1 MKPQIPDTDS
11 IAELARFWDTHD
23 VTDFEQELE
32 EIPGAT
38 FARAEAIPVPLTVAE
53 RDAVR
58 RIAAAR
64 GLAESALIHEWVK
77 EKLHV

>member
-1 MKPQIPDTDS
+1 MKTQIPDTDS
-11 IAELARFWDTHD
+11 IAELERFWDTHD
-23 VTDFEQELE
+23 VTDFEDKLE
-32 EIPGAT
+32 EASGV

-64 GLAESALIHEWVK
+64 GVAESALIHEWVK
-77 EKLHV
+77 EKLHA